1 MQSEFRIHKA
11 QAEVL
16 RSDALYNVVISG
28 RRFGKSTLQLIKLY
42 QKVTERLE
50 RTPGSI
56 RPTVLGIA
64 PTHPQARSILFNPF
78 LQLLGD
84 CLGESFINSNTVN
97 RTLMTVDLG
106 SDYPLLRFSGAHG
119 TAQERLRGLKLLHC
133 GVDET
138 QDVSL
143 GFLRKVIFPAL
154 ADLGGSAIFT
164 GTPKSKQDS
173 LYQLSHGGNA
183 DTRNFSYSSYA
194 NTLIPDWHHKLDKL
208 ALMLPTADFQQE
220 ILARFVSKSGIY
232 YTEFQPGEVL
242 VNPQNVKE
250 QLGQLV
256 DWIVGFDPGSLNR
269 GWTIFGRYM
278 VQNVQHFLLA
288 HAEIQSQHGLDS
300 EALNYVLAQVQKMN
314 VVIGRKLPIKM
325 LAIDPSRPELVRE
338 LRCQQVNALKAEN
351 GFDGGISVGNTLF
364 RQSRIKMLNHS
375 LFDGESLQWFADQLE
390 GYHRQIAPDGVVI
403 DREDGDIPTHTLDA
417 FRYAL
422 TTLNRHS
429 KDLLGLSSVLPT
441 KTKVQASSFFN

>member
-1 MQSEFRIHKA
+1 MESEFKVHRA

-16 RSDALYNVVISG
+16 LSEALYNVVISG

-42 QKVTERLE
+42 QKLTQPLE
-50 RTPGSI
+50 RVAGSI

-78 LQLLGD
+78 LQLLADCVGD
-84 CLGESFINSNTVN
+84 SFVNSDYVN

-106 SDYPLLRFSGAHG
+106 SNYPLLRFSGAHG

-164 GTPKSKQDS
+164 GTPKSKQDT
-173 LYQLSHGGNA
+173 LYQLSHAGNI
-183 DTRNFSYSSYA
+183 DTRTFSYSSYA
-194 NTLIPDWHHKLDKL
+194 NTLIPDWHEKLDKL
-208 ALMLPTADFQQE
+208 ALMLPSADFQQE
-220 ILARFVSKSGIY
+220 ILAQFVSKNGAY
-232 YTEFQPGEVL
+232 YSEYDGAYVL
-242 VNPQNVKE
+242 TSPQDARE
-250 QLGQLV
+250 MLGQVV

-269 GWTIFGRYM
+269 GWVIIGRYM
-278 VQNVQHFLLA
+278 LSNVQHFILC

-314 VVIGRKLPIKM
+314 SVLGRNIPIKM
-325 LAIDPSRPELVRE
+325 VAIDPSRPELVKE
-338 LRCQQVNALKAEN
+338 LRSQHVNALKAEN
-351 GFDGGISVGNTLF
+351 AFEAGVSVANTLF
-364 RQSRIKMLNHS
+364 RQYRIRMLTHS

-390 GYHRQIAPDGVVI
+390 GYHRQIAPDGNVI
-403 DREDGDIPTHTLDA
+403 DKEDSDIPTHTLDG
-417 FRYAL
+417 FRYAYS
-422 TTLNRHS
+422 TLNRHS

-441 KTKVQASSFFN
+441 RTKVQASSYFT